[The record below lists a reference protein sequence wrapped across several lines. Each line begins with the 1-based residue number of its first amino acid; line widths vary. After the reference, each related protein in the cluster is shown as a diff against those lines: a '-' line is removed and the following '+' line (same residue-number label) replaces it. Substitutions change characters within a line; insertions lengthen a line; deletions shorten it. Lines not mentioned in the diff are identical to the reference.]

1 MDRSK
6 HRTPNA
12 YGGRAQEGVL
22 EVFMSLHASL
32 ALRWKLLF
40 RTINIRERDCST
52 AGICNATWYLMYGF
66 V

>member
-22 EVFMSLHASL
+22 EVFMSLTCVTG
-32 ALRWKLLF
+32 LR
-40 RTINIRERDCST
+40 
-52 AGICNATWYLMYGF
+52 
-66 V
+66 